1 MADLHVLQEVPTE
14 VMPGAE
20 GSQFN
25 PASQVVPGN
34 KSMLSSGIE
43 IRSPMQFANPG
54 SVMYINA
61 SKVPAQS
68 TKFQFSESTGVLT
81 VSGMKVAEGT
91 NARMGTAT
99 LVAGTKVV
107 TTSAVTANSRIF
119 LTIQSLGTVA
129 VPKAIGVTARTAG
142 TSFTI
147 TSADGTDTSVIAW
160 EIKEPA

>member
-129 VPKAIGVTARTAG
+129 VPKAIGITARTAG